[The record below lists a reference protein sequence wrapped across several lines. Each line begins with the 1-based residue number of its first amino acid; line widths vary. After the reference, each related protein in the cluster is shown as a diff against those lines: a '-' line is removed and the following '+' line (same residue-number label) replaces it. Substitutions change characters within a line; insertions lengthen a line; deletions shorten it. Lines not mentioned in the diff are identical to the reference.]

1 MTIPS
6 DPLARQ
12 ARAFAHGAS
21 LGTAYLRGLS
31 GRDVDANLDALPALD
46 IPLPD
51 QSTGADAVLDLMQ
64 KAGAPATMASA
75 AGRYFGYVI
84 GGALPAASGARAL
97 LSAWDQCANAD
108 TGPSVMQM
116 EQTAV
121 RWIVD
126 LLGLPAET
134 EGAFTTGATMANM
147 TLLATA
153 RDTLL
158 ARMGH
163 PRGKG
168 LIGAPSL
175 RVIASAEIHATVLKS
190 LRLIGLG
197 SDAIEPVP
205 TDDQGRM
212 RADLLPELDASC
224 IVLAQAGNV
233 CTGAFDPI
241 GAIAEAC
248 QAAGA
253 WLHVDGAFGL
263 WARAVPDMADALV
276 GLEKADSWVVDAH
289 KTLNAP
295 YDSGLALC
303 RHPEEMRAS
312 MAIGATY
319 LPPVAPGPAD
329 LTPEFSRSARGAESY
344 AALLS
349 LGRAGL
355 IDMITGFHTKA
366 TRLATALRSEGFTVP
381 HLVHFNQ
388 VFVTLPDRP
397 DLCAKITEAVQASG
411 EAWFGAASWQGQDG
425 FRLSVS
431 NWATSDKDIN
441 RLVVAIVNARADLSE
456 TPAVAP

>member
-12 ARAFAHGAS
+12 AQAFSQGAA
-21 LGTAYLRGLS
+21 LGKYYLQNLS
-31 GRDVDANLDALPALD
+31 DRDVAAAPTSRSALD
-46 IPLPD
+46 LELPN
-51 QSTGADAVLDLMQ
+51 TGHSADVVLNLMHD
-64 KAGAPATMASA
+64 AGAPATVATA

-126 LLGLPAET
+126 LLDLPPQT

-158 ARMGH
+158 TRMGH

-168 LIGAPSL
+168 LLGAPNL

-197 SDAIEPVP
+197 SDHIERVP

-212 RADLLPELDASC
+212 RADLLPALDSSC

-233 CTGAFDPI
+233 CSGAFDPI
-241 GAIAEAC
+241 GDIANLC
-248 QAAGA
+248 QVAGA

-263 WARAVPDMADALV
+263 WARATPDMAAALA
-276 GLEKADSWVVDAH
+276 GLDKADSWVVDAH

-303 RHPEEMRAS
+303 RHPDEMRAS
-312 MAIGATY
+312 MAIGAAY
-319 LPPVAPGPAD
+319 LPPVDPSPAD
-329 LTPEFSRSARGAESY
+329 LIPEFSRAARGAETW

-349 LGRAGL
+349 LGRDGL
-355 IDMITGFHTKA
+355 TEMIMGFHRKA
-366 TRLATALRSEGFTVP
+366 TRLADALRTEGFTVS
-381 HLVHFNQ
+381 HDVHFNQ
-388 VFVTLPDRP
+388 VFVALPATP
-397 DLCAKITEAVQASG
+397 QHCAKITAEVQASG
-411 EAWFGAASWQGQDG
+411 EAWFGTASWKGQDG

-431 NWATSDKDIN
+431 NWATSDADID
-441 RLVVAIVNARADLSE
+441 RLVRAIVTARQKVIQAE
-456 TPAVAP
+456 AAA

>member
-12 ARAFAHGAS
+12 AQAFAQAAK
-21 LGTAYLRGLS
+21 LGEDYLHGLS
-31 GRDVDANLDALPALD
+31 DRQVNADTVQLPALD
-46 IPLPD
+46 IALPQKGYIAND
-51 QSTGADAVLDLMQ
+51 VLSLMQ
-64 KAGAPATMASA
+64 DAGGPGTVATA

-121 RWIVD
+121 RWIID
-126 LLGLPAET
+126 LLNLPAET

-158 ARMGH
+158 ARLGH

-168 LIGAPSL
+168 LLGAPAL

-197 SDAIEPVP
+197 SDNIERVP
-205 TDDQGRM
+205 TDAQGRM
-212 RADLLPELDASC
+212 CTDKLPQLDASC

-241 GAIAEAC
+241 GEIADIC

-263 WARAVPDMADALV
+263 WARAAPELADALT

-312 MAIGATY
+312 MAIGAAY
-319 LPPVAPGPAD
+319 LPPTDPSPAD
-329 LTPEFSRSARGAESY
+329 LTPEFSRAARGAETY

-355 IDMITGFHTKA
+355 NDMILGFHNKA
-366 TRLATALRSEGFTVP
+366 TRLADALRNEGFTVP
-381 HLVHFNQ
+381 HHVHFNQ
-388 VFVTLPDRP
+388 VFVTLPDSP
-397 DLCAKITEAVQASG
+397 ELCAAITAEVQASG
-411 EAWFGAASWQGQDG
+411 EAWFGAAAWQGQNG

-431 NWATSDKDIN
+431 NWATTEADID
-441 RLVVAIVNARADLSE
+441 RLVAAIVKARE
-456 TPAVAP
+456 TVLNSKAVA